1 MRYTKIEKLGWKVPV
16 LGFGAGLVREK
27 PKEGAEGE
35 RPPIDEAASI
45 DLLRY
50 AVDNGITWFD
60 SAYPYQEGKH
70 EIILGK
76 AFRDGYRERVKIVT
90 KLPSWEV
97 KSAEDFDRFLE
108 EQLERLQTD
117 YVDIY
122 LLHALR
128 ADWWE
133 KLHGLGVLY
142 WAERKMSEGAFHAL
156 GFSFHD
162 SFPVLKD
169 IIDAYDNWSLCQVQY
184 NFMDVDNQAGR
195 QGIRY
200 AGEKGIPTAIMEPLR
215 GGQIPNKIPDS
226 VAAAWATAPGN
237 HTPADRALRWLWNQ
251 PEVTVVLSGMV
262 TKEEIDQN
270 IASAEASGVGQ
281 MDADEIAA
289 IERVRKA
296 YRAIAS
302 VPCTQCRYC
311 MPCPH
316 GVDIP
321 RVFEIYNDALMYD
334 DLKRSKMF
342 YNQMP
347 RETMADHCIECGECE
362 EVCSQSIAIIEWLA
376 KAHAALYVEKKP
388 PTS

>member
-27 PKEGAEGE
+27 PKEGAESE

-45 DLLRY
+45 DLIRY
-50 AVDNGITWFD
+50 ALDKGITWFD

-76 AFRDGYRERVKIVT
+76 AFLDGYRERVKIVT
-90 KLPSWEV
+90 KLPSWEI
-97 KSAEDFDRFLE
+97 KTADDFDRFLD
-108 EQLERLQTD
+108 EQLGRLQTD
-117 YVDIY
+117 YVDMY

-133 KLHGLGVLY
+133 KLHGIGVLD
-142 WAERKMSEGAFHAL
+142 WAERKMSEGTFHAF

-162 SFPVLKD
+162 SFAVLKD
-169 IIDAYDNWSLCQVQY
+169 ILDAYDNWSLCQVQY

-195 QGIRY
+195 EGIQY

-226 VAAAWATAPGN
+226 VAAAWATAPGD

-251 PEVTVVLSGMV
+251 PEVTVVLSAMLN
-262 TKEEIDQN
+262 KEQIDQN
-270 IASAEASGVGQ
+270 IASAEASGPGQ
-281 MDADEIAA
+281 MGADEIAA
-289 IERVRKA
+289 IERVRDA
-296 YRAIAS
+296 YKAIAS

-316 GVDIP
+316 GVNIP
-321 RVFEIYNDALMYD
+321 SVFEFYNDAVMYD
-334 DLKRSKMF
+334 DFKRAKMF

-347 RETMADHCIECGECE
+347 RETMADNCIECGECE
-362 EVCSQSIAIIEWLA
+362 EVCSQSIAIIDWLA
-376 KAHAALYVEKKP
+376 KAHDALYVEKKP
-388 PTS
+388 AAS